1 MLKRLSEFSC
11 ILEFPIP
18 PAFARAPII
27 SVGRE
32 RAGTQH
38 SNTHLMLTFIIFL
51 SPFGKKENSRG
62 KRLVGIYL
70 NEYAANDSTRYAR
83 FRKRQEEDATE
94 NERAHS
100 AGATE
105 VCSRGG
111 RICDA
116 EVPGLVCFC
125 KFHCDFV

>member
-1 MLKRLSEFSC
+1 MW
-11 ILEFPIP
+11 
-18 PAFARAPII
+18 I
-27 SVGRE
+27 SFY
-32 RAGTQH
+32 A
-38 SNTHLMLTFIIFL
+38 
-51 SPFGKKENSRG
+51 
-62 KRLVGIYL
+62 
-70 NEYAANDSTRYAR
+70 YAANDSTRYAR

-116 EVPGLVCFC
+116 EVPGLVCFVS
-125 KFHCDFV
+125 FTAIFVLASLAANSLHYVSYDFRSHDEKLSLIHI

>member
-1 MLKRLSEFSC
+1 MV
-11 ILEFPIP
+11 
-18 PAFARAPII
+18 

-32 RAGTQH
+32 RAGTH
-38 SNTHLMLTFIIFL
+38 NSNTHLMLTTFILFL
-51 SPFGKKENSRG
+51 PPLGKKENSRG
-62 KRLVGIYL
+62 KRLVWISFY
-70 NEYAANDSTRYAR
+70 EYAANDSTRYAR

-100 AGATE
+100 VGATE

-116 EVPGLVCFC
+116 EVPGLVCFVS
-125 KFHCDFV
+125 FTAILFEPA

>member
-1 MLKRLSEFSC
+1 MW
-11 ILEFPIP
+11 
-18 PAFARAPII
+18 I
-27 SVGRE
+27 S
-32 RAGTQH
+32 
-38 SNTHLMLTFIIFL
+38 F
-51 SPFGKKENSRG
+51 
-62 KRLVGIYL
+62 Y
-70 NEYAANDSTRYAR
+70 EYAANDSTRYAR

-94 NERAHS
+94 NQRAHS

-125 KFHCDFV
+125 QFHGDFVLASLAASSLHYVSYDFRSHDEKIAEQNSRCR